1 MDMGD
6 GTGRRKPNKS
16 VEANIIAGA
25 SGRERHWQGEIEQVL
40 RFKHGQIYS
49 AGISVF
55 LGGNKPSRVDNV
67 RGDISVN
74 FSCDPDIS
82 TTLEEGP
89 TDEDVLT
96 ILEIEQRAHE
106 NGLQENYYWLDRI
119 LRSYQS
125 RIYFGDV
132 GTSFEGYS
140 SAQRQTVIVEMQ
152 STLKKKAP
160 NAIKEIR
167 KFAQKAMGTKDVR
180 VDVNTSGAEASE
192 VSQGGLEFALLAREM
207 MMKMQKKSSTL
218 LLLLLKSHW
227 KG

>member
-25 SGRERHWQGEIEQVL
+25 SGRERHWQWEIE
-40 RFKHGQIYS
+40 QIYS

-82 TTLEEGP
+82 TTLE
-89 TDEDVLT
+89 
-96 ILEIEQRAHE
+96 
-106 NGLQENYYWLDRI
+106 NYYWLDRI

-132 GTSFEGYS
+132 GTSFEILAGMAGLTVLVLNLWRYS
-140 SAQRQTVIVEMQ
+140 RRIYIPSSLRKYW

-180 VDVNTSGAEASE
+180 VDVNTSRAEASE